1 MAVPHTIGRYEI
13 IGSIGS
19 GGMGTLLRA
28 RDPKIGGRTVAIKL
42 LKEGIDNDEIRRR
55 FMQEANAA
63 GVLEHENIVRIFDVG
78 EQDGEPFIAMEYIDG
93 ETLSMWIR
101 RKEPATVTRKLR
113 LLEELCDGLA
123 YAHTFN
129 IVHRDI
135 KPANLMVEK
144 RRGRLKILDFGIA
157 KLADSGITNAG
168 ALIGS
173 FNYMSPEQVRGLPI
187 DHRSDIFSCGAVMFE
202 LLSYKQAF
210 PGGLGDGVL
219 GRIAEQA
226 APQLR
231 QVIPDADAEVEQI
244 INKALEKDPGRRY
257 PDLPAMH
264 RDLTRARRRLE
275 REESPSGEFPRA
287 QDDDATRGSHMP
299 PGTPRPTPRPGKD
312 SVLDRIRKE
321 QIAQHMEAA
330 AKAFEAGRYEEAI
343 EHSYR
348 ASAVDEHESGP
359 HELRT
364 KAQAAL
370 DEQQADRHLAD
381 ARSALGRGDIEAAD
395 ALVAKAMEVRP
406 GHTGIGVLREAVAR
420 ARNQVALAAVMQ
432 RARTALERQDWTG
445 AIRATT
451 EAELYQPGL
460 EEARQ
465 IRHRAQSAIEEQ
477 AARERARQERIRD
490 AVERARRAIVHGAL
504 DEAQAQA
511 DQAARDRADP
521 RVLENLRTEIE
532 VARHQAESAARRSA
546 QAAALIGEAIARF
559 NAGEFRAAIVRCDAA
574 LRIHPDEP
582 QALDVRRRAQRAIEE
597 EEEKQRQAAE
607 AERQRLAAEAERT
620 RLEAEAARRQQA
632 EEAARQAREQH
643 ERAAH
648 AAIEESRHD
657 ADAGRFDSAIA
668 RLERFTPPHDDVARA
683 LAALRT
689 QAAERRAQAEA
700 AARAEREEAARRQA
714 EEQRQREEE
723 ARRAEE
729 EQRAARAARA
739 AALAETSREL
749 ASAGQYPQALATL
762 AEATRLDPGNAALEE
777 LTRQIRDAKTAHEAA
792 ERRARDLAARLA
804 EAESRLAAGELAKAR
819 KATDAAA
826 QVDAQA
832 PGVQA
837 MFARIAEAEA
847 RVAQQKADQ
856 QKAAEAA
863 RQARERDQKVGA
875 LITKARKAKR
885 PADALSALE
894 EAQRL
899 DPQRP
904 ELAALIAQ
912 RQAEIARPAAPPP
925 ERPAQRVAER
935 PAEPGIPQHKAG
947 RPLSPAM
954 LAGGVLAVLV
964 LVAGLWYFLHGPAP
978 EPVPGPQVPPPVVEH
993 RPGGPETPAAVAPS
1007 PINIDTEPWTRVTLT
1022 PAAGGDAVTCI
1033 TPCQLQLP
1041 PGDYQLAFE
1050 NGGLSQPHSERLSVP
1065 AGQPVALRRTMPGF
1079 DVDRAV
1085 AAIVGR

>member
-1 MAVPHTIGRYEI
+1 VAVPHTIGRYEI
-13 IGSIGS
+13 VGSIGS

-101 RKEPATVTRKLR
+101 RKEPAAVTRKLR

-123 YAHTFN
+123 YAHSFN

-187 DHRSDIFSCGAVMFE
+187 DHRSDIFSVGAVMFE

-226 APQLR
+226 APRLR
-231 QVIPDADAEVEQI
+231 QVIPDADPDVEQVI
-244 INKALEKDPGRRY
+244 DKALEKDPNRRY
-257 PDLPAMH
+257 QDLPAMH
-264 RDLTRARRRLE
+264 RDLTRVRRRLE
-275 REESPSGEFPRA
+275 REEGASGEHTRVEPE
-287 QDDDATRGSHMP
+287 DATRGPHVSA
-299 PGTPRPTPRPGKD
+299 GTPRPTPRPGGKD

-321 QIAQHMEAA
+321 QLAQHMDAA
-330 AKAFEAGRYEEAI
+330 AKAFDAGLYEEAI

-359 HELRT
+359 HDLRT
-364 KAQAAL
+364 RAQAAL
-370 DEQQADRHLAD
+370 DERQADEHLAG
-381 ARSALGRGDIEAAD
+381 AQSALGRGDIEAAD
-395 ALVAKAMEVRP
+395 ALVAKAIEVRP

-432 RARTALERQDWTG
+432 RARTALERSDWTG

-460 EEARQ
+460 DEARQ
-465 IRHRAQSAIEEQ
+465 IRHRAQTAIEEQ

-490 AVERARRAIVHGAL
+490 AVERVRRAIVHGAL
-504 DEAQAQA
+504 EEAQAQA

-532 VARHQAESAARRSA
+532 LARQQAESAARRSA
-546 QAAALIGEAIARF
+546 QAAALIGEAIAKF

-574 LRIHPDEP
+574 LRIQPDEP
-582 QALDVRRRAQRAIEE
+582 QALDVRRRAQRAVEE
-597 EEEKQRQAAE
+597 EEERQRQAAE
-607 AERQRLAAEAERT
+607 AERQRLAAEAERQ
-620 RLEAEAARRQQA
+620 RLEAEAARRRQA
-632 EEAARQAREQH
+632 EEDARRTREQH
-643 ERAAH
+643 EH
-648 AAIEESRHD
+648 AAQAEIEAARHD

-668 RLERFTPPHDDVARA
+668 RLERFTPPHDDVTDA
-683 LAALRT
+683 LAAVRAE
-689 QAAERRAQAEA
+689 AAERRAQAEA
-700 AARAEREEAARRQA
+700 AARTEREEAARRLA

-739 AALAETSREL
+739 VALAETSREL

-762 AEATRLDPGNAALEE
+762 VEATRLDPANPALEE

-792 ERRARDLAARLA
+792 ERRARDVAVKLA
-804 EAESRLAAGELAKAR
+804 EAESRLAAGDLAKAR
-819 KATDAAA
+819 KCTDAAA
-826 QVDAQA
+826 QIDAQA
-832 PGVQA
+832 AGVQA
-837 MFARIAEAEA
+837 MLGRIGEAEA
-847 RVAQQKADQ
+847 RVAQEKAEQ

-863 RQARERDQKVGA
+863 RQARERDQKVSA
-875 LITKARKAKR
+875 LITKARKARR
-885 PADALSALE
+885 PADALGLLE

-899 DPQRP
+899 DPQRS
-904 ELAALIAQ
+904 ELPALIAQ
-912 RQAEIARPAAPPP
+912 RQTEIAHAAAPPAERAAERVSGSGIP
-925 ERPAQRVAER
+925 ER
-935 PAEPGIPQHKAG
+935 KTG
-947 RPLSPAM
+947 RPLSPAI
-954 LAGGVLAVLV
+954 LGGAAAVLLLLVVGVWYAFRAPTPPDDPVNPPAVV
-964 LVAGLWYFLHGPAP
+964 LSA
-978 EPVPGPQVPPPVVEH
+978 VV
-993 RPGGPETPAAVAPS
+993 
-1007 PINIDTEPWTRVTLT
+1007 IDTEPWTNVTLT
-1022 PAAGGDAVTCI
+1022 PAAGGDPQKCT
-1033 TPCQLQLP
+1033 TPCQLQLA
-1041 PGDYQLAFE
+1041 PGEYQMAFE
-1050 NGGLSQPHSERLSVP
+1050 NSALAQPYSESLSVP
-1065 AGQPVALRRTMPGF
+1065 AGQPVDVRLKMPGF

-1085 AAIVGR
+1085 AAIVGQ